1 MKIHLFSIL
10 MLFLLI
16 AIKSG
21 AQDYKITVSN
31 QELTGNKLYITFQID
46 CKNLNDKFRISIEVK
61 KQNGEPIVPK
71 SISGDLGDNIKPG
84 NNKIIVWD
92 LEQDTIY
99 LNNEEIS
106 LEVFCEKQIK
116 YISKGSIVLMSVV
129 LPGLGQS
136 KMTGKPWWI
145 GGVAAY
151 GALAG
156 GFVFHK
162 SCLDSYEQYK
172 AEKTNA
178 SDRAELWDQVQ
189 KQNSISNIFFISAA
203 SIWVS
208 NLIWVS
214 VTPNTNEPR
223 KHAGVYLRPMAVP
236 CYKGALVSLKLD
248 F

>member
-1 MKIHLFSIL
+1 

-16 AIKSG
+16 ALKSV

-46 CKNLNDKFRISIEVK
+46 SKNLNDKFRISIEVK
-61 KQNGEPIVPK
+61 KQNGEAIVPK
-71 SISGDLGDNIKPG
+71 SISGDLDNIKPG

-92 LEQDTIY
+92 LEQDAIY
-99 LNNEEIS
+99 LNEEIS
-106 LEVFCEKQIK
+106 LEILCDKQIK
-116 YISKGSIVLMSVV
+116 YISKGSIVLMSVA

-156 GFVFHK
+156 GYVFHK
-162 SCLDSYEQYK
+162 SCLESYELYK
-172 AEKTNA
+172 AEKTDP
-178 SDRAELWDQVQ
+178 SKRAELWDQVQ
-189 KQNSISNIFFISAA
+189 KKNSISNIFFISAA

-214 VTPNTNEPR
+214 VTPNINEPR
-223 KHAGVYLRPMAVP
+223 KHAGVYLRPMVVP